1 MDNCKIRTDPV
12 LWEALSKH
20 SYTPP
25 RKYHYPDNLI
35 TSGSLVQLS
44 KTQELKIYPGEC
56 CYISNLDEMR
66 HKKKSLFGGGLL
78 INDNA
83 AERVKKAKDNC
94 PSSEIE
100 WHLSEREK
108 QLVEELNK
116 QSE

>member
-1 MDNCKIRTDPV
+1 MYEHEKDNPKYNAFVDKFRPESRKKNTD
-12 LWEALSKH
+12 
-20 SYTPP
+20 
-25 RKYHYPDNLI
+25 DC
-35 TSGSLVQLS
+35 
-44 KTQELKIYPGEC
+44 TQELKIYPGEC

-66 HKKKSLFGGGLL
+66 QKKKSLFGGGLL

-108 QLVEELNK
+108 QLAEELNK